1 LTALVN
7 AMDNQRKYIRNIEH
21 FNLKVSNK
29 FIEEFVYS
37 EEAEGF
43 VWYLKEE
50 EEKFE
55 LPKFFKERPL
65 IVLAHGGP
73 HGTI

>member
-1 LTALVN
+1 
-7 AMDNQRKYIRNIEH
+7 MDKQRKYIRNLEH
-21 FNLKVSNK
+21 FNVKVSNK
-29 FIEEFVYS
+29 FVEEFVYS
-37 EEAEGF
+37 GEAEGF

-50 EEKFE
+50 EEEQFE
-55 LPKFFKERPL
+55 LPNLFKERPL